1 MFSRRCRIDDADNF
15 YAAIA
20 GAECGDL
27 GKLPGA
33 VEGNPSPSVRRALPQ
48 DFRGI
53 LARTTKELE
62 RYRQILSGQPALFG
76 KSLRRQIVSIAVQ
89 RDLAHLDQA
98 LAHAVA
104 QIGIGK
110 AESDPQVTRQ
120 LALGQRAIALDRRQQ
135 PAYDFRVTRVRSH
148 FAQLLRFPD

>member
-1 MFSRRCRIDDADNF
+1 MPRCSQIGNNREAGATFSHRCRIDDADNF

-53 LARTTKELE
+53 LAGTTKELNDTVK
-62 RYRQILSGQPALFG
+62 YSAVNLLFSANPCG
-76 KSLRRQIVSIAVQ
+76 
-89 RDLAHLDQA
+89 
-98 LAHAVA
+98 
-104 QIGIGK
+104 
-110 AESDPQVTRQ
+110 
-120 LALGQRAIALDRRQQ
+120 
-135 PAYDFRVTRVRSH
+135 VR
-148 FAQLLRFPD
+148 